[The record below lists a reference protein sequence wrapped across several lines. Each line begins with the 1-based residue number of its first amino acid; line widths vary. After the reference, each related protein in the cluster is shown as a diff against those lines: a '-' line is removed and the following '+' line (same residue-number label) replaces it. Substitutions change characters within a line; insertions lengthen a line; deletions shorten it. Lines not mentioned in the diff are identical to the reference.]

1 MEGVQ
6 RFFSGWM
13 HSLRTSL
20 NLGLASV
27 VAGFVLAT
35 PNVHAVQL
43 AIVLSDDSTPYQE
56 IYEAIKARAD
66 DHDITVRRLYADAAT
81 EAALNAKLVVVVGV
95 RAAES
100 VANIAGQTPVL
111 AVLVPKDWYRKTGR
125 QRLAGNEHR
134 PVSAIYLD
142 QPYERQAQLIHMA
155 FPDAK
160 RVGVLV
166 SAAQAAVPEEAV
178 LEKIG
183 AALRAQGLTLVA
195 EVLEPGQKLIEPLE
209 KVFST
214 SDLMLAVPDPEV
226 FNRNTAQSV
235 FLTSYRYRDP
245 VVGYSRSLARAGAL
259 LALYSSPAQIGRQAA
274 EWIQRKMEVPS
285 GRLPDPAY
293 PRYFSVSVNQQV
305 ARSLGFDLAPEAELE
320 RRLEGKNND

>member
-1 MEGVQ
+1 LEGVL
-6 RFFSGWM
+6 RFFAKWGYLPLAGLVV
-13 HSLRTSL
+13 SLA
-20 NLGLASV
+20 LAS
-27 VAGFVLAT
+27 
-35 PNVHAVQL
+35 PNAHAVQL
-43 AIVLSDDSTPYQE
+43 AIVLSDDSAPYQE
-56 IYEAIKARAD
+56 VYEAIKARAD
-66 DHDITVRRLYADAAT
+66 DHDITVSRLYADAAS
-81 EAALNAKLVVVVGV
+81 EAALNAKLIVVAGV

-100 VANIAGQTPVL
+100 VASIAGQSPVL

-142 QPYERQAQLIHMA
+142 QPYERQARLIHLA

-166 SAAQAAVPEEAV
+166 SAAQLAVSED
-178 LEKIG
+178 IG

-209 KVFST
+209 KVLSM

-226 FNRNTAQSV
+226 FNRNTVQSV
-235 FLTSYRYRDP
+235 LLTSYRYRDP
-245 VVGYSRSLARAGAL
+245 VLGYSRSLARAGAL
-259 LALYSSPAQIGRQAA
+259 LALYSSPAQVGRQAA
-274 EWIQRKMEVPS
+274 ELIVKQMETPS
-285 GRLPDPAY
+285 SHLPDPAH
-293 PRYFSVSVNQQV
+293 PRYFSVAVNQQV
-305 ARSLGFDLAPEAELE
+305 ARSLGFELAPEAELE

>member
-1 MEGVQ
+1 ML
-6 RFFSGWM
+6 RFFAKWGYLPLAGLVV
-13 HSLRTSL
+13 SLA
-20 NLGLASV
+20 LAS
-27 VAGFVLAT
+27 
-35 PNVHAVQL
+35 PNAHAVQL
-43 AIVLSDDSTPYQE
+43 AIVLSDDSAPYQE
-56 IYEAIKARAD
+56 VYEAIKARAD
-66 DHDITVRRLYADAAT
+66 DHDITVSRLYADAAS
-81 EAALNAKLVVVVGV
+81 EAALNAKLIVVAGV

-100 VANIAGQTPVL
+100 VASIAGQSPVL

-142 QPYERQAQLIHMA
+142 QPYERQARLIHLA
-155 FPDAK
+155 FPNAK

-166 SAAQAAVPEEAV
+166 SAAQLAVSED
-178 LEKIG
+178 IG

-209 KVFST
+209 KVLSM

-235 FLTSYRYRDP
+235 LLTSYRYRDP
-245 VVGYSRSLARAGAL
+245 VLGYSRSLARAGAL

-274 EWIQRKMEVPS
+274 ELIVKQMETPS
-285 GRLPDPAY
+285 SHLPDPAH
-293 PRYFSVSVNQQV
+293 PRYFSVAVNQQV
-305 ARSLGFDLAPEAELE
+305 ARSLGFELAPEAELE

>member
-1 MEGVQ
+1 VL
-6 RFFSGWM
+6 RFFAKWGYLPLAGLVV
-13 HSLRTSL
+13 SLA
-20 NLGLASV
+20 LAS
-27 VAGFVLAT
+27 
-35 PNVHAVQL
+35 PNAHAVQL
-43 AIVLSDDSTPYQE
+43 AIVLSDDSAPYQE
-56 IYEAIKARAD
+56 VYEAIKARAD
-66 DHDITVRRLYADAAT
+66 DHDITVSRLYADAAS
-81 EAALNAKLVVVVGV
+81 EAALNAKLIVVVGV

-100 VANIAGQTPVL
+100 VASIAGQSPVL

-142 QPYERQAQLIHMA
+142 QPYERQARLIHLA

-166 SAAQAAVPEEAV
+166 SAAQLAVSED
-178 LEKIG
+178 IG

-209 KVFST
+209 KVLSM

-235 FLTSYRYRDP
+235 LLTSYRYRDP
-245 VVGYSRSLARAGAL
+245 VLGYSRSLARAGAL

-274 EWIQRKMEVPS
+274 ELIVKQMETPS
-285 GRLPDPAY
+285 SHLPDPAH
-293 PRYFSVSVNQQV
+293 PRYFSVAVNQQV
-305 ARSLGFDLAPEAELE
+305 ARSLGFELAPEAELE

>member
-1 MEGVQ
+1 VL
-6 RFFSGWM
+6 RFFAKWGYLPLAGLVV
-13 HSLRTSL
+13 SLA
-20 NLGLASV
+20 LAS
-27 VAGFVLAT
+27 
-35 PNVHAVQL
+35 PNAHAVQL
-43 AIVLSDDSTPYQE
+43 AIVLSDDSAPYQE
-56 IYEAIKARAD
+56 VYEAIKARAD
-66 DHDITVRRLYADAAT
+66 DHDITVSRLYADAAS
-81 EAALNAKLVVVVGV
+81 EAALNAKLIVVVGV

-100 VANIAGQTPVL
+100 VASIAGQSPVL

-142 QPYERQAQLIHMA
+142 QPYERQARLIHLA
-155 FPDAK
+155 FPNAK

-166 SAAQAAVPEEAV
+166 SAAQLAVSED
-178 LEKIG
+178 IG

-209 KVFST
+209 KVLSM

-235 FLTSYRYRDP
+235 LLTSYRYRDP
-245 VVGYSRSLARAGAL
+245 VLGYSRSLARAGAL

-274 EWIQRKMEVPS
+274 ELIVKQMETPS
-285 GRLPDPAY
+285 SHLPDPAH
-293 PRYFSVSVNQQV
+293 PRYFSVAVNQQV
-305 ARSLGFDLAPEAELE
+305 ARSLGFELAPEAELE

>member
-1 MEGVQ
+1 M
-6 RFFSGWM
+6 
-13 HSLRTSL
+13 SLA
-20 NLGLASV
+20 LAS
-27 VAGFVLAT
+27 
-35 PNVHAVQL
+35 PNTHAAQL
-43 AIVLSDDSTPYQE
+43 TIVLSDDSAPYQE
-56 IYEAIKARAD
+56 VYEAIKTRAD
-66 DHDITVRRLYADAAT
+66 DRDITVSRLYAGAVN

-100 VANIAGQTPVL
+100 VANIAGQAPVL

-142 QPYERQAQLIHMA
+142 QPYERQAQLIHLA
-155 FPDAK
+155 FPDVK

-166 SAAQAAVPEEAV
+166 SAAQVAVTED
-178 LEKIG
+178 IG
-183 AALRAQGLTLVA
+183 IALRAQGLTMIA

-209 KVFST
+209 KVFSM
-214 SDLMLAVPDPEV
+214 SDLMLAEPDPEV

-245 VVGYSRSLARAGAL
+245 VVGYSYSLARAGAL

-274 EWIQRKMEVPS
+274 EWILKQMETPS
-285 GRLPDPAY
+285 SHLPDPAH
-293 PRYFSVSVNQQV
+293 PRYFSVSVNRQV
-305 ARSLGFDLAPEAELE
+305 ARSLGFELAPEAELE
-320 RRLEGKNND
+320 RRLEGKKQ

>member
-1 MEGVQ
+1 LEGVL
-6 RFFSGWM
+6 RFFAKWGYLPLAGLVV
-13 HSLRTSL
+13 SLA
-20 NLGLASV
+20 LAS
-27 VAGFVLAT
+27 
-35 PNVHAVQL
+35 PNAHAVQL
-43 AIVLSDDSTPYQE
+43 AIVLSDDSAPYQE
-56 IYEAIKARAD
+56 VYEAIKARAD
-66 DHDITVRRLYADAAT
+66 DHDITVSRLYADAAS
-81 EAALNAKLVVVVGV
+81 EAALNAKLIVVAGV

-100 VANIAGQTPVL
+100 VASIAGQSPVL

-142 QPYERQAQLIHMA
+142 QPYERQARLIHLA
-155 FPDAK
+155 FPNAK

-166 SAAQAAVPEEAV
+166 SAAQLAVSED
-178 LEKIG
+178 IG

-209 KVFST
+209 KVLSM

-235 FLTSYRYRDP
+235 LLTSYRYRDP
-245 VVGYSRSLARAGAL
+245 VLGYSRSLARAGAL
-259 LALYSSPAQIGRQAA
+259 LALYSSPAQVGRQAA
-274 EWIQRKMEVPS
+274 ELIVKQMETPS
-285 GRLPDPAY
+285 SHLPDPAH
-293 PRYFSVSVNQQV
+293 PRYFSVAVNQQV
-305 ARSLGFDLAPEAELE
+305 ARSLGFELAPEAELE

>member
-1 MEGVQ
+1 ML
-6 RFFSGWM
+6 RFFAKWGYLPLAGLVV
-13 HSLRTSL
+13 SLA
-20 NLGLASV
+20 LAS
-27 VAGFVLAT
+27 
-35 PNVHAVQL
+35 PNAHAVQL
-43 AIVLSDDSTPYQE
+43 AIVLSDDSAPYQE
-56 IYEAIKARAD
+56 VYEAIKARAD
-66 DHDITVRRLYADAAT
+66 DHDITVSRLYADAAS
-81 EAALNAKLVVVVGV
+81 EAALNAKLIVVVGV

-100 VANIAGQTPVL
+100 VASIAGQSPVL

-142 QPYERQAQLIHMA
+142 QPYERQARLIHLA

-166 SAAQAAVPEEAV
+166 SAAQLAVSED
-178 LEKIG
+178 IG

-209 KVFST
+209 KVLSM

-235 FLTSYRYRDP
+235 LLTSYRYRDP
-245 VVGYSRSLARAGAL
+245 VLGYSRSLARAGAL

-274 EWIQRKMEVPS
+274 ELIVKQMETPS
-285 GRLPDPAY
+285 SHLPDPAH
-293 PRYFSVSVNQQV
+293 PRYFSVAVNQQV
-305 ARSLGFDLAPEAELE
+305 ARSLGFELAPEAELE

>member
-1 MEGVQ
+1 ML
-6 RFFSGWM
+6 RFFAKWGYLPLAGLVV
-13 HSLRTSL
+13 SLA
-20 NLGLASV
+20 LAS
-27 VAGFVLAT
+27 
-35 PNVHAVQL
+35 PNAHAVQL
-43 AIVLSDDSTPYQE
+43 AIVLSDDSAPYQE
-56 IYEAIKARAD
+56 VYEAIKARAD
-66 DHDITVRRLYADAAT
+66 DHDITVSRLYADAAS
-81 EAALNAKLVVVVGV
+81 EAALNAKLIVVAGV

-100 VANIAGQTPVL
+100 VASIAGQSPVL

-142 QPYERQAQLIHMA
+142 QPYERQARLIHLA
-155 FPDAK
+155 FPNAK

-166 SAAQAAVPEEAV
+166 SAAQLAVSED
-178 LEKIG
+178 IG

-209 KVFST
+209 KVLSM

-235 FLTSYRYRDP
+235 LLTSYRYRDP
-245 VVGYSRSLARAGAL
+245 VLGYSRSLARAGAL
-259 LALYSSPAQIGRQAA
+259 LALYSSPAQVGRQAA
-274 EWIQRKMEVPS
+274 ELIVKQMETPS
-285 GRLPDPAY
+285 SHLPDPAH
-293 PRYFSVSVNQQV
+293 PRYFSVAVNQQV
-305 ARSLGFDLAPEAELE
+305 ARSLGFELAPEAELE

>member
-1 MEGVQ
+1 ML
-6 RFFSGWM
+6 RFFAKWGYLPLAGLVV
-13 HSLRTSL
+13 SLA
-20 NLGLASV
+20 LAS
-27 VAGFVLAT
+27 
-35 PNVHAVQL
+35 PNAHAVQL
-43 AIVLSDDSTPYQE
+43 AIVLSDDSAPYQE
-56 IYEAIKARAD
+56 VYEAIKARAD
-66 DHDITVRRLYADAAT
+66 DHDITVSRLYADAAS
-81 EAALNAKLVVVVGV
+81 EAALNAKLIVVVGV

-100 VANIAGQTPVL
+100 VASIAGQSPVL

-142 QPYERQAQLIHMA
+142 QPYERQARLIHLA
-155 FPDAK
+155 FPNAK

-166 SAAQAAVPEEAV
+166 SAAQVAVSED
-178 LEKIG
+178 IG

-209 KVFST
+209 KVLSM

-235 FLTSYRYRDP
+235 LLTSYRYRDP
-245 VVGYSRSLARAGAL
+245 VLGYSRSLARAGAL

-274 EWIQRKMEVPS
+274 ELIVKQMETPS
-285 GRLPDPAY
+285 SHLPDPAH
-293 PRYFSVSVNQQV
+293 PRYFSVAVNQQV
-305 ARSLGFDLAPEAELE
+305 ARSLGFELAPEAELE

>member
-1 MEGVQ
+1 LEGVL
-6 RFFSGWM
+6 RFFAKWGYLPLAGLVV
-13 HSLRTSL
+13 SLA
-20 NLGLASV
+20 LAS
-27 VAGFVLAT
+27 
-35 PNVHAVQL
+35 PNAHAVQL
-43 AIVLSDDSTPYQE
+43 AIVLSDDSAPYQE
-56 IYEAIKARAD
+56 VYEAIKARAD
-66 DHDITVRRLYADAAT
+66 DHDITVSRLYADAAS
-81 EAALNAKLVVVVGV
+81 EAALNAKLIVVAGV

-100 VANIAGQTPVL
+100 VASIAGQSPVL

-142 QPYERQAQLIHMA
+142 QPYERQARLIHLA
-155 FPDAK
+155 FPNAK

-166 SAAQAAVPEEAV
+166 SAAQLAVSED
-178 LEKIG
+178 IG

-209 KVFST
+209 KVLSM

-235 FLTSYRYRDP
+235 LLTSYRYRDP
-245 VVGYSRSLARAGAL
+245 VLGYSRSLARAGAL

-274 EWIQRKMEVPS
+274 ELIVKQMETPS
-285 GRLPDPAY
+285 SHLPDPAH
-293 PRYFSVSVNQQV
+293 PRYFSVAVNQQV
-305 ARSLGFDLAPEAELE
+305 ARSLGFELAPEAELE

>member
-1 MEGVQ
+1 ML
-6 RFFSGWM
+6 RFFAKWGYLPLAGLVV
-13 HSLRTSL
+13 SLA
-20 NLGLASV
+20 LAS
-27 VAGFVLAT
+27 
-35 PNVHAVQL
+35 PNAHAVQL
-43 AIVLSDDSTPYQE
+43 AIVLSDDSAPYQE
-56 IYEAIKARAD
+56 VYEAIKARAD
-66 DHDITVRRLYADAAT
+66 DHDITVSRLYADAAS
-81 EAALNAKLVVVVGV
+81 EAALNAKLIVVVGV

-100 VANIAGQTPVL
+100 VASIAGQSPVL

-142 QPYERQAQLIHMA
+142 QPYERQARLIHLA
-155 FPDAK
+155 FPNAK

-166 SAAQAAVPEEAV
+166 SAAQLAVSED
-178 LEKIG
+178 IG

-209 KVFST
+209 KVLSM

-235 FLTSYRYRDP
+235 LLTSYRYRDP
-245 VVGYSRSLARAGAL
+245 VLGYSRSLARAGAL

-274 EWIQRKMEVPS
+274 ELIVKQMETPS
-285 GRLPDPAY
+285 SHLPDPAH
-293 PRYFSVSVNQQV
+293 PRYFSVAVNQQV
-305 ARSLGFDLAPEAELE
+305 ARSLGFELAPEAELE